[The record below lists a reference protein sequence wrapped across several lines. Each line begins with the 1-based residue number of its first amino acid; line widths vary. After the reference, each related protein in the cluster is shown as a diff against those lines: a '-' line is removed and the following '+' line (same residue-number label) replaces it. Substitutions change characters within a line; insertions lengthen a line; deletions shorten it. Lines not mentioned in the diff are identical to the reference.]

1 MKKQNKIQLLDIVPV
16 FILALILVIFAIA
29 SRGATLSVY
38 NLKLICT
45 QVVPVIIGSLGCIFV
60 IALGGTDISIGA
72 SAAMCV
78 TIATLLTANVGGWAA
93 IPVTLIFSTA
103 MGALIGFI
111 VTKFNVASFM
121 TTLAILIAARGFLNF
136 MLQSQIIS
144 FPKGIGFVT
153 SFGFTV
159 ALLVVMIAVVWYV
172 FEFTKFG
179 FYCKCIGENER
190 TVRSIGINVKR
201 IRLICFMIS
210 GFAAGIVGIVQ
221 ICRVGG
227 ATNTLCNMLEMKVQM
242 AIFLGGILTTG
253 GFSAK
258 IYKLLIGSF
267 TIVIIENGLTICRV
281 SNAVS
286 EAVEGVLLV
295 IILIVTIYCSRLAIK
310 KDLAAAALADQD
322 SVGNPDNHVVLDGP
336 AVLGESANS
345 EGLVKA
351 AGEN

>member
-1 MKKQNKIQLLDIVPV
+1 MKNKSRVQLLDVVPI
-16 FILALILVIFAIA
+16 FILAIIFIIFAVA
-29 SRGATLSVY
+29 SSGATLSVY

-60 IALGGTDISIGA
+60 ISLGGTDISIGA

-78 TIATLLTANVGGWAA
+78 TLATVMTQNVGGWAA
-93 IPVTLIFSTA
+93 ILVTLVLSTV

-111 VTKFNVASFM
+111 VTKFNVSSFM

-136 MLQSQIIS
+136 MLQTTLVSY
-144 FPKGIGFVT
+144 PKGIGFVT

-159 ALLVVMIAVVWYV
+159 VLLVVLIAVVWYV

-286 EAVEGVLLV
+286 EAIEGILLV

-310 KDLAAAALADQD
+310 KDLRTAALAE
-322 SVGNPDNHVVLDGP
+322 DGECP
-336 AVLGESANS
+336 APARQ
-345 EGLVKA
+345 
-351 AGEN
+351 